1 MGDEPKCIIHKRMIS
16 FYFHKEIEQINYV
29 AVFWLIGETDPGEFK
44 KRKECTVYLVI
55 SHTHFLLTSTAF
67 RKNVG
72 RLQFTF

>member
-29 AVFWLIGETDPGEFK
+29 AVFFGLLGKQTQVNLK
-44 KRKECTVYLVI
+44 KERKERTVYLVI
-55 SHTHFLLTSTAF
+55 THFLLTSTAF